1 MSANPGPD
9 FFERQYL
16 ETIDRIE
23 RFGYTAMVVGT
34 GQCSVPGCDCRPEP
48 YPYAYSLGFVEHDH
62 PELVAFGVP
71 LSAVNDLMD
80 PVMAGVRAGRPLAIG
95 REHRH
100 QLPDGPL
107 VTLLP
112 VPDLWVRRDPG
123 RIGAWIDVFGPPL
136 PNFVQVCWSDVCGHL
151 PWDDG
156 CDPAVAA
163 AQPILADDPIRYPR
177 PPRNRTRHRRGP
189 RR

>member
-1 MSANPGPD
+1 MSVNPGPD
-9 FFERQYL
+9 FFEQQRRD
-16 ETIDRIE
+16 TIDRIH
-23 RFGYTAMVVGT
+23 RYGYTAMVVGT

-48 YPYAYSLGFVEHDH
+48 YPYAYSLGFSEHDQ
-62 PELVAFGVP
+62 PEIVTFGLP
-71 LSAVNDLMD
+71 LAHVNELMD
-80 PVMAGVRAGRPLAIG
+80 PLFDAVEDGHPTAIG

-100 QLPDGPL
+100 DLGGGL
-107 VTLLP
+107 VVSLVA

-136 PNFVQVCWSDVCGHL
+136 PSFVQACWGDRHGRL

-156 CDPAVAA
+156 CIPAVAA
-163 AQPILADDPIRYPR
+163 AQPILADDPIRYPTPTR
-177 PPRNRTRHRRGP
+177 SCSRHRR